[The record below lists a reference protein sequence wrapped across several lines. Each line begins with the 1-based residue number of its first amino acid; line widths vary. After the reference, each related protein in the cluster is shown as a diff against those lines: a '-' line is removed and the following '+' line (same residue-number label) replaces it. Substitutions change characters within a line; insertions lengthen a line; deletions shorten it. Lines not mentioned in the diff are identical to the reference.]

1 MDFTYLKQFLDHM
14 AAERSPGN
22 AVAVYQGGKLV
33 YEYASGYADL
43 ESKTP
48 LKGDELFNI
57 YSCSKVATVTAGVQL
72 LERGQFLLTD
82 PLYEYIPEFRHM
94 QVRTASGHVV
104 PAQNPITIGQ
114 LFTMT
119 AGFNYNT
126 KVPAFEKARQ
136 LTEGRMDTVEVIK
149 CLAEEP
155 LSFEPGTHWQY
166 SLCHDVLAGLISVVS
181 GQKFRD
187 YVRQNIFEPLEMTSS
202 VYHHTDETRQR
213 TASQYTFVAGGGE
226 AETDIVEAQKGR
238 RAASADATLS
248 GTPIAG
254 TFKNVGKEV
263 SHIFGEEY
271 DSGGAGI
278 ITNVT
283 DYAKLMAA
291 LAGFGVGANGE
302 RILSAQGVELMR
314 TNQLTPE
321 QMKDYSWRQCAGCG
335 YGLGVRTHMDPAKS
349 GLVCSLGEFGWGGAA
364 GATVIADPSRQLGVF
379 YAQHCLSPREEYY
392 QPRLRNVVY
401 TCLD

>member
-43 ESKTP
+43 ESRTP
-48 LKGDELFNI
+48 LNGDELFNI
-57 YSCSKVATVTAGVQL
+57 YSCSKVTTVTAGMQL

-82 PLYEYIPEFRHM
+82 TLYEYIPEFRHM
-94 QVRTASGHVV
+94 YVRTASGHVV

-126 KVPAFEKARQ
+126 KVPAFDKARR

-226 AETDIVEAQKGR
+226 AESDIVEAQKGR
-238 RAASADATLS
+238 RAATADATLS
-248 GTPIAG
+248 GTPIVG

-278 ITNVT
+278 ITNVA

-291 LAGFGVGANGE
+291 LAGYGVGANGE
-302 RILSAQGVELMR
+302 RILSAQSVELMR

-321 QMKDYSWRQCAGCG
+321 QMKDYNWRQCAGCG

-349 GLVCSLGEFGWGGAA
+349 GLICSLGEFGWGGAA
-364 GATVIADPSRQLGVF
+364 GATAIVDPSRQLGVF

>member
-1 MDFTYLKQFLDHM
+1 MDFTHLKNFLDHM

-22 AVAVYQGGKLV
+22 AVAVYQNGKLV
-33 YEYASGYADL
+33 YKYASGYADL

-48 LKGDELFNI
+48 LSGDELFNI
-57 YSCSKVATVTAGVQL
+57 YSCSKITTVTAGMQL
-72 LERGQFLLTD
+72 LERGKFLLTD
-82 PLYEYIPEFRHM
+82 PLYEYIPEFRRM
-94 QVRTASGHVV
+94 NVRTDSGQVV
-104 PAQNPITIGQ
+104 PAQSSITIGQ

-119 AGFNYNT
+119 AGFSYDT
-126 KVPAFEKARQ
+126 KVPAFDKARQ
-136 LTEGRMDTVEVIK
+136 VTHGRMDTVEVIK

-181 GQKFRD
+181 GQKFSD

-202 VYHHTDETRQR
+202 VYHHTDETRKR
-213 TASQYTFVAGGGE
+213 TASQYTFVAESDE
-226 AETDIVEAQKGR
+226 AERDIVEAQKGR
-238 RAASADATLS
+238 RAANADATLS
-248 GTPIAG
+248 GTPIVG
-254 TFKNVGKEV
+254 TFKNIGKEV

-291 LAGFGVGANGE
+291 LADFGMGVNGE
-302 RILSAQGVELMR
+302 RILSTQSVELMR

-321 QMKDYSWRQCAGCG
+321 QMKDYNWRQCIGCG
-335 YGLGVRTHMDPAKS
+335 YGLGVRTHIDPARS
-349 GLVCSLGEFGWGGAA
+349 GLICSLGEFGWGGAA
-364 GATVIADPSRQLGVF
+364 GASAIVDPSRRLGVF
-379 YAQHCLSPREEYY
+379 YAQHCLNPREEYY
-392 QPRLRNVVY
+392 QPRLRNVVC

>member
-1 MDFTYLKQFLDHM
+1 MDFTNLKNFLDHM

-22 AVAVYQGGKLV
+22 VVAVYKDGRSV
-33 YEYASGYADL
+33 FRYASGYADL

-48 LKGDELFNI
+48 MTGEEMFNI
-57 YSCSKVATVTAGVQL
+57 YSCSKITTVTAGMQL
-72 LERGQFLLTD
+72 LERGRFLLSD

-94 QVRTASGHVV
+94 HVKNSAGYKKRAV
-104 PAQNPITIGQ
+104 NPITIGH

-126 KVPAFEKARQ
+126 KVPAFDKARQ

-155 LSFEPGTHWQY
+155 LDFEPGTHWQY

-187 YVRQNIFEPLEMTSS
+187 YVRQNIFEPLEMKSS
-202 VYHHTDETRQR
+202 VYHHTAETRSR
-213 TASQYTFVAGGGE
+213 TASQYTFVAGGSE
-226 AETDIVEAQKGR
+226 VETDIVEAQKGR
-238 RAASADATLS
+238 GAAKADATLS
-248 GTPIAG
+248 GTPISG

-263 SHIFGEEY
+263 SHIFGDEY

-278 ITNVT
+278 ITTVS
-283 DYAKLMAA
+283 DYVKLMAA
-291 LAGFGVGANGE
+291 LAGYGLGANGE
-302 RILSAQGVELMR
+302 RILSAHSVDLMR
-314 TNQLTPE
+314 TNQLAPE
-321 QMKDYSWRQCAGCG
+321 LMKDYNWRQCIGCG
-335 YGLGVRTHMDPAKS
+335 YGLGVRTHTDPAKS
-349 GLVCSLGEFGWGGAA
+349 GLICSRGEFGWGGAA
-364 GATVIADPSRQLGVF
+364 GASAIVDPSLNLGVF

-401 TCLD
+401 SCLD

>member
-1 MDFTYLKQFLDHM
+1 MDFTHLKNFLDHM
-14 AAERSPGN
+14 ATERSPGN
-22 AVAVYQGGKLV
+22 AVAVYQNGKLV
-33 YEYASGYADL
+33 YKYASGYADL
-43 ESKTP
+43 ESGTP
-48 LKGDELFNI
+48 LSGDELFNI
-57 YSCSKVATVTAGVQL
+57 YSCSKITTVTAGMQL
-72 LERGQFLLTD
+72 LERGKFLLTD
-82 PLYEYIPEFRHM
+82 PLYEYIPEFRRM
-94 QVRTASGHVV
+94 NVRTASDQVV
-104 PAQNPITIGQ
+104 PAQSPITIGQ

-119 AGFNYNT
+119 AGFSYDT
-126 KVPAFEKARQ
+126 KVPAFDKARQ
-136 LTEGRMDTVEVIK
+136 VTQGRMDTVEVIK

-181 GQKFRD
+181 GRKFRD

-202 VYHHTDETRQR
+202 VYHHTDETRKR
-213 TASQYTFVAGGGE
+213 TASQYTFVAESDE
-226 AETDIVEAQKGR
+226 AERDIVEAQKGR
-238 RAASADATLS
+238 RAANADATLS
-248 GTPIAG
+248 GTPIVG
-254 TFKNVGKEV
+254 TFKNIGKEV

-291 LAGFGVGANGE
+291 LADFGMGVNGE
-302 RILSAQGVELMR
+302 RILSTQSVELMR

-321 QMKDYSWRQCAGCG
+321 QMKDYNWRQCVGCG
-335 YGLGVRTHMDPAKS
+335 YGLGVRTHIDPARS
-349 GLVCSLGEFGWGGAA
+349 GLICSLGEFGWGGAA
-364 GATVIADPSRQLGVF
+364 GASAIVDPSRQLGVF
-379 YAQHCLSPREEYY
+379 YAQHCLNPREEYY

>member
-1 MDFTYLKQFLDHM
+1 
-14 AAERSPGN
+14 
-22 AVAVYQGGKLV
+22 
-33 YEYASGYADL
+33 
-43 ESKTP
+43 
-48 LKGDELFNI
+48 
-57 YSCSKVATVTAGVQL
+57 
-72 LERGQFLLTD
+72 
-82 PLYEYIPEFRHM
+82 
-94 QVRTASGHVV
+94 
-104 PAQNPITIGQ
+104 
-114 LFTMT
+114 MT
-119 AGFNYNT
+119 AGFSYNT
-126 KVPAFEKARQ
+126 KVPAFDKARQ
-136 LTEGRMDTVEVIK
+136 VTQGRMDTVEVIK

-187 YVRQNIFEPLEMTSS
+187 YVRQNIFDPLEMTSS
-202 VYHHTDETRQR
+202 VYHHTDETRKR
-213 TASQYTFVAGGGE
+213 TASQYTFVAGGCE
-226 AETDIVEAQKGR
+226 AENDIVEAQKGR
-238 RAASADATLS
+238 RAANADATLS
-248 GTPIAG
+248 GTPIVG

-291 LAGFGVGANGE
+291 LAGFGLSANGE
-302 RILSAQGVELMR
+302 RILSAQSVELMR

-321 QMKDYSWRQCAGCG
+321 QMKDYNWRQCAGCG

-364 GATVIADPSRQLGVF
+364 GATAIVDPSRQLGVF

>member
-1 MDFTYLKQFLDHM
+1 MDFTHLRNFLDHM

-22 AVAVYQGGKLV
+22 AVMVYQGGKPV
-33 YEYASGYADL
+33 FEYASGYADL

-48 LKGDELFNI
+48 LTGEEMFNI
-57 YSCSKVATVTAGVQL
+57 YSCSKITTVTAGMQL
-72 LERGQFLLTD
+72 LERGKFLLSD
-82 PLYEYIPEFRHM
+82 PLYEYMPEFRNMH
-94 QVRTASGHVV
+94 VRTENGNVTEAK
-104 PAQNPITIGQ
+104 NPITIGH

-126 KVPAFEKARQ
+126 KVPAFDKARQ
-136 LTEGRMDTVEVIK
+136 LTGGRMDTVDVIR

-155 LSFEPGTHWQY
+155 LDFEPGTHWQY

-202 VYHHTDETRQR
+202 VYHHTDETRRR

-238 RAASADATLS
+238 RAAKADATLS
-248 GTPIAG
+248 GTPIKG

-278 ITNVT
+278 ITTVS

-291 LAGFGVGANGE
+291 LAGCGLGANGE
-302 RILSAQGVELMR
+302 RILSSHSVDLMR
-314 TNQLTPE
+314 TNQLSPE
-321 QMKDYSWRQCAGCG
+321 LMKDYNWKQCIGCG

-349 GLVCSLGEFGWGGAA
+349 GLICSLGEIGWGGAA
-364 GATVIADPSRQLGVF
+364 GASAIVDPSRQLGVF
-379 YAQHCLSPREEYY
+379 YAQHCLNPREEYY

>member
-1 MDFTYLKQFLDHM
+1 MDFTHLKNFLDHM

-22 AVAVYQGGKLV
+22 AVAVYQNGKLV
-33 YEYASGYADL
+33 YKYASGYADL
-43 ESKTP
+43 ESETP
-48 LKGDELFNI
+48 LSGDELFNI
-57 YSCSKVATVTAGVQL
+57 YSCSKITTVTAGMQL
-72 LERGQFLLTD
+72 LERGKFLLTD

-94 QVRTASGHVV
+94 NVRTASDQVV
-104 PAQNPITIGQ
+104 PAQSPITIGQ

-119 AGFNYNT
+119 AGFSYDT
-126 KVPAFEKARQ
+126 KVPAFDKARQ
-136 LTEGRMDTVEVIK
+136 VTHGRMDTVEVIK

-181 GQKFRD
+181 GRKFSD

-202 VYHHTDETRQR
+202 VYHHTDETRKR
-213 TASQYTFVAGGGE
+213 TASQYTFVAESDE
-226 AETDIVEAQKGR
+226 AERDIVEAQKGR
-238 RAASADATLS
+238 RAANADATLS
-248 GTPIAG
+248 GTPIVG

-291 LAGFGVGANGE
+291 LADFGMGVNGE
-302 RILSAQGVELMR
+302 RILATQSVELMR

-321 QMKDYSWRQCAGCG
+321 QMKDYNWRQCIGCG
-335 YGLGVRTHMDPAKS
+335 YGLGVRTHIDPARS
-349 GLVCSLGEFGWGGAA
+349 GLICSLGEFGWGGAA
-364 GATVIADPSRQLGVF
+364 GASAIVDPSRQLGVF
-379 YAQHCLSPREEYY
+379 YAQHCLNPREEYY

>member
-1 MDFTYLKQFLDHM
+1 MDFTHLKNFLDHM
-14 AAERSPGN
+14 AEERSPGN
-22 AVAVYQGGKLV
+22 AVAVYQNGKLV
-33 YEYASGYADL
+33 YKYASGYADL

-48 LKGDELFNI
+48 LSGDELFNI
-57 YSCSKVATVTAGVQL
+57 YSCSKITTVTAGMQL
-72 LERGQFLLTD
+72 LERGKFLLTD

-94 QVRTASGHVV
+94 NVRTASDQVV
-104 PAQNPITIGQ
+104 PAQSPITIGQ

-119 AGFNYNT
+119 AGFSYDT
-126 KVPAFEKARQ
+126 KAPAFDKARQ
-136 LTEGRMDTVEVIK
+136 VTQGRMDTVEVIK

-181 GQKFRD
+181 GQKFSD

-202 VYHHTDETRQR
+202 VYHHTDETRKR
-213 TASQYTFVAGGGE
+213 TASQYTFVAESDE
-226 AETDIVEAQKGR
+226 AERDIVEAQKGR
-238 RAASADATLS
+238 RAANADATLS
-248 GTPIAG
+248 GTPIVG
-254 TFKNVGKEV
+254 TFKNIGKEV

-291 LAGFGVGANGE
+291 LADFGMGVNGE
-302 RILSAQGVELMR
+302 RILSTQSVELMR

-321 QMKDYSWRQCAGCG
+321 QMKDYNWRQCVGCG
-335 YGLGVRTHMDPAKS
+335 YGLGVRTHIDPARS
-349 GLVCSLGEFGWGGAA
+349 GLICSLGEFGWGGAA
-364 GATVIADPSRQLGVF
+364 GASAIVDPSRQLGVF
-379 YAQHCLSPREEYY
+379 YAQHCLNPREEYY

>member
-1 MDFTYLKQFLDHM
+1 MDFTYLKKFLDHM

-57 YSCSKVATVTAGVQL
+57 YSCSKVTTVTAGVQL

-82 PLYEYIPEFRHM
+82 PLYEYIPEFRNM
-94 QVRTASGHVV
+94 YVRTASGHVV

-119 AGFNYNT
+119 AGFNYDI
-126 KVPAFEKARQ
+126 KVPAFDKARR
-136 LTEGRMDTVEVIK
+136 LTDGRMDTVEVIK

-166 SLCHDVLAGLISVVS
+166 SLCHDVLAALISVVS

-187 YVRQNIFEPLEMTSS
+187 YVRHNIFEPLEMTSS
-202 VYHHTDETRQR
+202 VYHHTEETLKR

-238 RAASADATLS
+238 RAAKADATLS
-248 GTPIAG
+248 GTPIVG
-254 TFKNVGKEV
+254 TFKNVGKGV
-263 SHIFGEEY
+263 THIFGEEY

-291 LAGFGVGANGE
+291 LAGLGVGANGE

-321 QMKDYSWRQCAGCG
+321 QMKDYNWRQCSGCG

-364 GATVIADPSRQLGVF
+364 GATAIVDPSRQLGVF